1 MVKEQMQCHNGEKKS
16 KSVFPLSKP
25 LSDFKTAWSVVWFK
39 CIGLVIVPQEG
50 AEVAA

>member
-1 MVKEQMQCHNGEKKS
+1 MQCHNGEKKS